1 MKNTYVFI
9 DFDSTF
15 AQVETLEEIVLVSY
29 KVESEREKVFTEIKR
44 ITDLAME

>member
-1 MKNTYVFI
+1 MQNKHIFI

-29 KVESEREKVFTEIKR
+29 KEAFKRKKIFDEIKR
-44 ITDLAME
+44 ITDLAMI